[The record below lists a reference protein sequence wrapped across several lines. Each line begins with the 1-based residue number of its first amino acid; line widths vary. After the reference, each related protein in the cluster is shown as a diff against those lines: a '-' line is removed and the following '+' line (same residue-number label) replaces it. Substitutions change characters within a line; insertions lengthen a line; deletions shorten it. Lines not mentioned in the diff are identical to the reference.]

1 MPVSEALR
9 AHTVMIPLF
18 HGMTKEEE
26 RLVKNA
32 INDLRHVDS
41 PTDL

>member
-1 MPVSEALR
+1 MPCREELR
-9 AHTVMIPLF
+9 DHTVMIPLF
-18 HGMTKEEE
+18 HGMTKDEE